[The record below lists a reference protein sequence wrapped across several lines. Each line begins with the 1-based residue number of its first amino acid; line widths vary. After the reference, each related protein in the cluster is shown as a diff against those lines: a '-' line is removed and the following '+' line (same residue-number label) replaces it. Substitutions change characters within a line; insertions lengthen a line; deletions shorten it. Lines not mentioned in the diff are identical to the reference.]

1 MNWTKNLYQL
11 LLSLLI
17 IVNLTIS
24 FDFSPFNQTQ
34 GSISKTELLSTK
46 KNSDGRI
53 VRFDVARKQLI
64 QQASEP
70 LDWNKSIWTSR
81 LISIERNTST
91 GYKIQRN
98 SLLGYTFSLQ
108 NRLLNDIIQQNSYR
122 G

>member
-98 SLLGYTFSLQ
+98 SF
-108 NRLLNDIIQQNSYR
+108 NRYNFL
-122 G
+122 